1 MVLPNFLVIGAP
13 KSGTTNLCFQ
23 LAQHQDILVSEKKEL
38 DFFNRQYRSGQEW
51 YEYQFRDWNGETA
64 IGEGSVLYGVTSL
77 RPEVPGRIYEMLP
90 QTKFIYMT
98 RHPID
103 RIESM
108 WFQHVSNGDHV
119 PEFNQAVREWLPLID
134 GSLYWK
140 QLNSYRRYFEDER
153 FLLLFLDDYKA
164 DTLGVLKETCDFLGV
179 SHFAEVPEAYTNAR
193 EGLALDSPMWEAI
206 RHTPLGRTIRKN
218 FSESFKDI
226 FRRVFRQEVGNKIQ
240 PQWEE
245 GTLRWAINLLKDDS
259 QQFLEFA
266 QQPVSRWDFS
276 EEFIQRKLEFAGD
289 NSSWKNLRN
298 RRQTFVLSHL
308 LDYEKLGA

>member
-1 MVLPNFLVIGAP
+1 M
-13 KSGTTNLCFQ
+13 
-23 LAQHQDILVSEKKEL
+23 
-38 DFFNRQYRSGQEW
+38 
-51 YEYQFRDWNGETA
+51 
-64 IGEGSVLYGVTSL
+64 
-77 RPEVPGRIYEMLP
+77 
-90 QTKFIYMT
+90 
-98 RHPID
+98 
-103 RIESM
+103 
-108 WFQHVSNGDHV
+108 
-119 PEFNQAVREWLPLID
+119 
-134 GSLYWK
+134 
-140 QLNSYRRYFEDER
+140 
-153 FLLLFLDDYKA
+153 
-164 DTLGVLKETCDFLGV
+164 
-179 SHFAEVPEAYTNAR
+179 PEAYTNAR

>member
-51 YEYQFRDWNGETA
+51 YEYQFRDWNGEAA

-164 DTLGVLKETCDFLGV
+164 DTLGVL
-179 SHFAEVPEAYTNAR
+179 
-193 EGLALDSPMWEAI
+193 
-206 RHTPLGRTIRKN
+206 
-218 FSESFKDI
+218 
-226 FRRVFRQEVGNKIQ
+226 
-240 PQWEE
+240 
-245 GTLRWAINLLKDDS
+245 
-259 QQFLEFA
+259 
-266 QQPVSRWDFS
+266 
-276 EEFIQRKLEFAGD
+276 
-289 NSSWKNLRN
+289 
-298 RRQTFVLSHL
+298 
-308 LDYEKLGA
+308 